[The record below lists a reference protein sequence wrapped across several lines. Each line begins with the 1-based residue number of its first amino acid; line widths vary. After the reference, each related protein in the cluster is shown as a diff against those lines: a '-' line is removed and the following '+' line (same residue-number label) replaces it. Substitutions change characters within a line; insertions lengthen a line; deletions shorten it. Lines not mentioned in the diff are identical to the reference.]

1 MMLDSELDQMFNI
14 KPVREPDKRNED
26 LLSFFPYMDKA
37 LRSKKKGVTREFFWN
52 EYILKYPD
60 GYRLTQ
66 FKELY
71 RAWSKRV
78 NSVLHIDHKAGD
90 KMYVDFAGKTLPY
103 VDTETG
109 EILQAEIF
117 VSILGAS
124 QLTYVEAVASQ
135 QTEDFILGCENSLY
149 YFGGAPCGIV
159 PDNLK
164 AAVIKSD
171 KYEPILN
178 EVFRDFVHHYNIT
191 ALPAGPYRP
200 THKALVEGAVKLIYS
215 SVYTHIKEDVTYTL
229 KELNKA
235 IWNALEEHNNRLMK
249 GRPYSRRQMYNEIE
263 CNALQELPGIRYE
276 LKRRKT
282 VTVQKNNH
290 VCLHEDKHYYSVPF
304 KYIGRKVTVQYN
316 QSDVEIIYKYDCIA
330 RHTRNRRPYSYTTVS
345 DHLASNHQYRTDWNP
360 ETFLSRA
367 KEVGP
372 STQKYLSIILE
383 KAQHAEQ
390 SFKSCQGILSY
401 ASRAGKDRLEKACER
416 AIYYQ
421 DYSYRTIRIIL
432 EENHDMLPL
441 DNECDKLSM
450 PEHENIRGGVYYD
463 K

>member
-1 MMLDSELDQMFNI
+1 
-14 KPVREPDKRNED
+14 
-26 LLSFFPYMDKA
+26 MDKA

>member
-1 MMLDSELDQMFNI
+1 M
-14 KPVREPDKRNED
+14 
-26 LLSFFPYMDKA
+26 
-37 LRSKKKGVTREFFWN
+37 
-52 EYILKYPD
+52 
-60 GYRLTQ
+60 
-66 FKELY
+66 
-71 RAWSKRV
+71 
-78 NSVLHIDHKAGD
+78 HIDLKAGD
-90 KMYVDFAGKTLPY
+90 KMYVDFACKTLPY

-276 LKRRKT
+276 L
-282 VTVQKNNH
+282 
-290 VCLHEDKHYYSVPF
+290 
-304 KYIGRKVTVQYN
+304 
-316 QSDVEIIYKYDCIA
+316 
-330 RHTRNRRPYSYTTVS
+330 
-345 DHLASNHQYRTDWNP
+345 
-360 ETFLSRA
+360 
-367 KEVGP
+367 
-372 STQKYLSIILE
+372 
-383 KAQHAEQ
+383 
-390 SFKSCQGILSY
+390 
-401 ASRAGKDRLEKACER
+401 
-416 AIYYQ
+416 
-421 DYSYRTIRIIL
+421 
-432 EENHDMLPL
+432 
-441 DNECDKLSM
+441 
-450 PEHENIRGGVYYD
+450 
-463 K
+463 